1 MLTQA
6 EHAIHRPISE
16 KVPPAWVHPQ
26 RERMTSNTVD
36 YIVIGGGTTG
46 CVVAVRLAES
56 GASVAIIEA
65 GHHVIGDDRVDIPG
79 NFGKT
84 LGDEVLDWRLE
95 TLPQPGLGGRKV
107 PLPRGKAL
115 GGTSVINSMTWG
127 RASKEEYD
135 EISETLGNGKD
146 WRWDDLLPHFKASE
160 TVIAP
165 DSKARAQ
172 EHGATF
178 DPAYHGSSGP
188 LRRGFVPW
196 LGDSH
201 VPFFKAL
208 NNLGVP
214 TNPDSCNGNNVGVF
228 TLSTSID
235 PRTSKRNSSATAY
248 YRSQADRIQLIDGAL
263 VHKVILGSG
272 NEGNSPFQNDSAALV
287 AVAVQYER
295 NGRVEVLRAY
305 KEVVICAGSY
315 ETPKILELSGIGD
328 PKHLQ
333 KLGVTPLVHL
343 PGVGENLQDHLL
355 VPLSFEL
362 RPGIVTGDMLLDPD
376 FAAKELELYK
386 KTGKGQY
393 ASIHSAFSVLP
404 IGAAVPAERVK
415 KILND
420 AIEGFEA
427 ASYSD
432 SKMRKAQDVL
442 FGMQKKWY
450 ADPNHGSLEF
460 MHVPQFCALLSS
472 KPKPDTPYLSILA
485 LVMHPFSR
493 GYVHASS
500 SDPKRHPTIDPGYLT
515 NRADLQLMMAAV
527 RFAAHL
533 ARTEPLASMIVAQ
546 TDPSPAVLR
555 DDAALEDYIKRNL
568 ETAHHPIGTASMML
582 REHGG
587 VVGPDLKV
595 YGVANLRVADASIW
609 PIHFSSHPQV

>member
-1 MLTQA
+1 
-6 EHAIHRPISE
+6 
-16 KVPPAWVHPQ
+16 
-26 RERMTSNTVD
+26 
-36 YIVIGGGTTG
+36 GGGTTG
-46 CVVAVRLAES
+46 CVVAARLAES
-56 GASVAIIEA
+56 GASIAIIEA

-84 LGDEVLDWRLE
+84 LRDEVLDWRFE
-95 TLPQPGLGGRKV
+95 TVPQPGLGGRKV

-146 WRWDDLLPHFKASE
+146 WGWDDLLPHFKASE

-165 DSKARAQ
+165 DSKAWAQ

-178 DPAYHGSSGP
+178 DPAFHGSSGP

-214 TNPDSCNGNNVGVF
+214 TNSDSCNGNNVGVF
-228 TLSTSID
+228 TLATSID
-235 PRTSKRNSSATAY
+235 PSTSKRNSSEAAY
-248 YRSQADRIQLIDGAL
+248 YTWQSEKIQLIDRAL
-263 VHKVILGSG
+263 VHKVILGSSS
-272 NEGNSPFQNDSAALV
+272 EGNSPFQNTSV
-287 AVAVQYER
+287 AVGVQYER
-295 NGRVEVLRAY
+295 NGRVEVLRAS
-305 KEVVICAGSY
+305 KEVVICAGAY
-315 ETPKILELSGIGD
+315 ETPKILELSGVGD
-328 PKHLQ
+328 PKRLQ
-333 KLGVTPLVHL
+333 RLGVKPLIHL

-362 RPGIVTGDMLLDPD
+362 KPGIVTGDMLLDPD

-386 KTGKGQY
+386 ETGKGQY
-393 ASIHSAFSVLP
+393 ASIHSAFSLLP
-404 IGAAVPAERVK
+404 IAAAVPAERAK
-415 KILND
+415 KILDD
-420 AIEGFEA
+420 AIKGIEA

-432 SKMRKAQDVL
+432 PKVRKGQDVL
-442 FGMQKKWY
+442 YGIQKKWY
-450 ADPNHGSLEF
+450 TDPNHGSLEF
-460 MHVPQFCALLSS
+460 MHVPQFCAVLSS
-472 KPKPDTPYLSILA
+472 KPKPNTPYLSILS

-493 GYVHASS
+493 GCVHTSS
-500 SDPKRHPTIDPGYLT
+500 SDPKRPPTIDPGYLT

-533 ARTEPLASMIVAQ
+533 SRTEPLAPMIVAQ
-546 TDPSPAVLR
+546 TDPLPAVLQ
-555 DDAALEDYIKRNL
+555 DDAALEDYIKRNF
-568 ETAHHPIGTASMML
+568 ETAHHPIGTASMMP

-595 YGVANLRVADASIW
+595 YGVANLRVADASIL
-609 PIHFSSHPQV
+609 PIQLSSHPQATLYAVGEKAASMILRDHGMLDRSRL